1 MTFKLRA
8 RDAAGRLG
16 ELKTR
21 HGTIQTPA
29 LFPVVNPNKLT
40 LTPSEIRELGAQCIM
55 ANSYLLYKSKALRE
69 QALRHGVHEALG
81 FDGPIAT
88 DSGSYQLYRY
98 GEISVGNLEIIEF
111 QWRIGSD
118 IATILDVPMAGDIPR
133 EEAESGAELTVS
145 RAREWSSARDRL
157 EGPLWVGT
165 AQGGPHLDV
174 VSWCASE
181 LSKLGFQIYAC
192 GTLKKATEQYEYKPT
207 IDYVITARSVFPWCS
222 PMHLWGLGHPAA
234 FALFAALGCDTFDS
248 ASYALYARGSRYMLP
263 ERVLRLE
270 EMTELPCSC
279 LVCSKYTA
287 RELAEEEKPLREK
300 LLAKHNLHVM
310 LTEMRKV
317 REAIRG
323 GYLWELAI
331 QRARGHSGL
340 YQALRYLL
348 GEKYRWLEEHEPFSK
363 RSGVRLISEEAYLR
377 PDVRRAAEIL
387 GSRRFRG
394 SLTTSPIGAVPAGL
408 VYTFPIGHMD
418 SDERHR
424 VDPYEQVAHT
434 LVFQFGDGAD
444 CFLDKGKLSY
454 RFSKRTGMI
463 RDVYYDGKRIGS
475 FRHYDGH
482 FIPSLEGARLI
493 MQCVKPP
500 SCRVVIKD
508 EFIDAVASGTT
519 VFTHFIEDCDPKIR
533 PYQEA
538 FAVDKEDRLLAVIHT
553 LLSALEIRGC
563 ERAAF
568 ARNRFHVKP
577 FKPRL
582 AA

>member
-1 MTFKLRA
+1 MTFKMRA

-16 ELKTR
+16 ELKTQ

-29 LFPVVNPNKLT
+29 LFPVVNPSKLT

-55 ANSYLLYKSKALRE
+55 TNAYLIYKSSRLRE
-69 QALRHGVHEALG
+69 QALEHGVHGALG

-98 GEISVGNLEIIEF
+98 GEVAVENTEIIEF

-118 IATILDVPMAGDIPR
+118 IATILDVPMSGDIAR
-133 EEAESGAELTVS
+133 EDAKSGAEATVN

-165 AQGGPHLDV
+165 AQGGPHLDI

-181 LSKLGFQIYAC
+181 LSKLGFQMYAC

-207 IDYVITARSVFPWCS
+207 IDYVITARSIFPWCS
-222 PMHLWGLGHPAA
+222 PMHLWGLGHPGA

-248 ASYALYARGSRYMLP
+248 ASYAIYARGSRYMLP

-270 EMTELPCSC
+270 DLTELPCSC
-279 LVCSKYTA
+279 SVCSKYTA
-287 RELAEEEKPLREK
+287 RELAEEEKPVREK

-310 LTEMRKV
+310 LAEMRRV

-323 GYLWELAI
+323 GYLWELVI

-348 GEKYRWLEEHEPFSK
+348 ESKYSWLEEHEPFSK

-377 PDVRRAAEIL
+377 PDVRRAAEIIK
-387 GSRRFRG
+387 SRSFKG
-394 SLTTSPIGAVPAGL
+394 SLAESPLGKVPAGL
-408 VYTFPIGHMD
+408 AYTFPVGHMD
-418 SDERHR
+418 SDEPPQ
-424 VDPYEQVAHT
+424 VDPYEQVSHT
-434 LVFQFGDGAD
+434 LVFQFGEGAD
-444 CFLDKGKLSY
+444 SFLEREKLSY
-454 RFSKRTGMI
+454 RFSKKTGML
-463 RDVYYDGKRIGS
+463 RDVYYDGKRIGA
-475 FRHYDGH
+475 FRYYDGH

-493 MQCVKPP
+493 MRGVEPP

-508 EFIDAVASGTT
+508 EFEEAVASGTT

-538 FAVDKEDRLLAVIHT
+538 FAVNRGDELLAVVHT
-553 LLSALEIRGC
+553 LLSASEVGGC

-568 ARNRFHVKP
+568 ARNRFHIKP
-577 FKPRL
+577 FKPKL
-582 AA
+582 AV